1 MAHAATVGWRPGFS
15 RTAGLNWLDKK
26 QVLTVSVVSI
36 RSETLQVN
44 LTAQEIK
51 RATELVGQ
59 KIKDVTYHPVGPNSN
74 TYVRL
79 IMEELHIDTSSI
91 DSLSKENGLELH
103 RWSTKLQ

>member
-26 QVLTVSVVSI
+26 QVLTVPVVSI

-59 KIKDVTYHPVGPNSN
+59 KIKDVTDHPVCPNSN